1 MHIVKKPDL
10 KLNDFFYFYTSLY
23 NSDFNLNDF
32 ELNVFFLGPKCVQ
45 LEALLHLIL
54 KCSIKVSSLKKE
66 LVNPFID
73 AKFGNLNFQFK
84 YLAN

>member
-1 MHIVKKPDL
+1 MKEK
-10 KLNDFFYFYTSLY
+10 T
-23 NSDFNLNDF
+23 
-32 ELNVFFLGPKCVQ
+32 LGPDQGSRKSSEV
-45 LEALLHLIL
+45 
-54 KCSIKVSSLKKE
+54 KVSSLKKE